1 MSFFS
6 IFIST
11 ANAAGSPLKQF
22 EIYSIAPMHFGNVNV
37 SFTNSS
43 FWMLLVVLVST
54 LVLSLGVRRS
64 SLVPNRLQSISELLY
79 EFIAN
84 MVRDNASQDGKPYF
98 PFIFTLFIFILF
110 SNVLGL
116 IPYSFTVTSH
126 IIVTF
131 ALAMVVFIGVTI
143 IGLVKHRIKF
153 FTLFVP
159 KGIPL
164 ALAPLLII
172 IELIS
177 YLVRPITLSVRLFAN
192 MMAGHTLLKVF
203 GGFVV
208 ALGFLGIGP
217 LVVTVALYGLE
228 LIVACLQAYV
238 FAVLTCLYLNDAL
251 HLHH

>member
-84 MVRDNASQDGKPYF
+84 MVR
-98 PFIFTLFIFILF
+98 
-110 SNVLGL
+110 V
-116 IPYSFTVTSH
+116 
-126 IIVTF
+126 
-131 ALAMVVFIGVTI
+131 
-143 IGLVKHRIKF
+143 
-153 FTLFVP
+153 
-159 KGIPL
+159 
-164 ALAPLLII
+164 
-172 IELIS
+172 
-177 YLVRPITLSVRLFAN
+177 
-192 MMAGHTLLKVF
+192 
-203 GGFVV
+203 
-208 ALGFLGIGP
+208 
-217 LVVTVALYGLE
+217 
-228 LIVACLQAYV
+228 
-238 FAVLTCLYLNDAL
+238 
-251 HLHH
+251 